1 MENKLFASYIN
12 KELQR
17 ELSVVENEEGDLVT
31 DSMTGTFL
39 DGNIQGNTICLI
51 NSSLKNDIEE
61 RGESVID
68 KVDFIL
74 SFAHYER
81 V

>member
-17 ELSVVENEEGDLVT
+17 ELSVVENGEGDLVT

-39 DGNIQGNTICLI
+39 DGNIRGNTICLI

-68 KVDFIL
+68 KVDYIL

>member
-1 MENKLFASYIN
+1 MENKLIASYIN